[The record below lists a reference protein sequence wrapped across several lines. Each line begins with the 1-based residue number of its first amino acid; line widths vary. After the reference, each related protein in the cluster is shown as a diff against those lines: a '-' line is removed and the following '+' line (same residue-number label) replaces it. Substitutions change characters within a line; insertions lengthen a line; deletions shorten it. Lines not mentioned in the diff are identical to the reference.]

1 MRVRIFSTAAEQ
13 IAAHARREHPREA
26 CGLLLG
32 SGDRIELAV
41 AAENVADDP
50 ERAFEIEPALLLRI
64 HREARAGGLSL
75 LGWYHSHPN
84 SMSAPS
90 AEDAARAV
98 EDGRIWLIATG
109 EALAAYVA
117 TSGGSIAGRFS
128 AVDLML
134 LPPGADE

>member
-32 SGDRIELAV
+32 NGDRIELAI

-50 ERAFEIEPALLLRI
+50 ERAFEIDPALLLQV
-64 HREARAGGLSL
+64 HREARGGGPSL

-84 SMSAPS
+84 GRAEPS
-90 AEDAARAV
+90 AADAARAS
-98 EDGRIWLIATG
+98 ENGRIWLIATG
-109 EALAAYVA
+109 GALAAYVA
-117 TSGGSIAGRFS
+117 TDGGTIAGRFS